1 MTGFHEIRFPMRLA
15 LGAVGGPQWQTD
27 VIQLASGRE
36 VRNAKWARSRR
47 RWTVG
52 GALTDLASLQA
63 LVSFFEARS
72 GQLYGFRFRDPLDGS
87 SAPAGQDVHFEDQI
101 IGYGDGSAQAF
112 QLVKTTAGKERAIV
126 KPVPASVHV
135 GLDGTAL
142 QDGWAVDETTGL
154 VTFDT
159 PPAAGSLLTAGFEF
173 DCPVRFDSDQIE
185 AVIEAFGAG
194 CVAAI
199 GLVELSPSD
208 A

>member
-1 MTGFHEIRFPMRLA
+1 MTGFHETSFPMRLA

-27 VIQLASGRE
+27 ITMLASGRE
-36 VRNAKWARSRR
+36 VRAAKWARSRR

-72 GQLYGFRFRDPLDGS
+72 GQLYGFRFRDPLDWA

-101 IGYGDGSAQAF
+101 IGYGDGGTQVF
-112 QLVKTTAGKERAIV
+112 QLVKTMAGIERLIV
-126 KPVPASVHV
+126 KPVPGSVQV

-142 QDGWAVDETTGL
+142 RDGWAIDETTGL
-154 VTFDT
+154 VTFDA

-185 AVIEAFGAG
+185 AVIEAYGAG
-194 CVAAI
+194 RVTAI
-199 GLVELSPSD
+199 GLIELHPSD

>member
-15 LGAVGGPQWQTD
+15 LGAVGGPQWQTE
-27 VIQLASGRE
+27 VTALASGRE
-36 VRNAKWARSRR
+36 VRATKWARSRR

-72 GQLYGFRFRDPLDGS
+72 GQLYGFRFRDPLDWS

-101 IGYGDGSAQAF
+101 IGYGDGGRQAF
-112 QLVKTTAGKERAIV
+112 QLVKTITGVERVIV
-126 KPVPASVHV
+126 KPVPGSVQV

-142 QDGWAVDETTGL
+142 RDGWAVDETTGL
-154 VTFDT
+154 VTFDA

-185 AVIEAFGAG
+185 AVIEAYGAG
-194 CVAAI
+194 RVAAI
-199 GLVELSPSD
+199 GLIELHPSD